1 MPQRPG
7 PPWMHGHYWGHAAWA
22 GGIFSLLTTLAE
34 LALVIGLI
42 WLALRWLLPYLRP
55 RLNTIFGL
63 APAMP
68 SAFEILRQRYA
79 AGEID
84 AWTFEQM
91 WERLH
96 ASYLQEPERA
106 LLDAHAS
113 RREAPRMRARRTQR
127 LAPTRR
133 QAPAEQR
140 RKRPAGAGER
150 RPTRQ
155 YRGVP
160 SSPTGD

>member
-1 MPQRPG
+1 MPPKPG
-7 PPWMHGHYWGHAAWA
+7 PPWAHGHYWGHAAWA
-22 GGIFSLLTTLAE
+22 GGFVSLLTTLAE

-68 SAFEILRQRYA
+68 SALEILRQRYA

-84 AWTFEQM
+84 AWTFEHM

-113 RREAPRMRARRTQR
+113 QREAARMRARRTQR
-127 LAPTRR
+127 LAPARR
-133 QAPAEQR
+133 QAPAGQR
-140 RKRPAGAGER
+140 RKRPASAGER
-150 RPTRQ
+150 RSVRAQ
-155 YRGVP
+155 RALRA
-160 SSPTGD
+160 D